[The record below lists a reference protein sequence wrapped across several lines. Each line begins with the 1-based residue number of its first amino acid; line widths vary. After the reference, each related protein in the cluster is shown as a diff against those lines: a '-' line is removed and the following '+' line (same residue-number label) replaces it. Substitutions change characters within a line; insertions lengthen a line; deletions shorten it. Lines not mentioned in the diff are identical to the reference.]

1 MRLRH
6 VDALL
11 AVALAVP
18 SVVQVLVQPIASRP
32 LGVLIA
38 LGSTVPIAWRTTHP
52 AAAALAGSLV
62 WLVPA
67 DGYVMLG
74 YVAAFV
80 LYYSLAA
87 HVVSTRRVGLVLA
100 AGIAASV
107 AGSAVQGA
115 VAGEYFVAVSAVAAP
130 ALVGRIV
137 RRQRRQAAQLATL
150 AHQLDLERER
160 GMRAAVAEE
169 RARIARELHDVV
181 AHSLSVI
188 AIQSDAAEAALTC
201 APDLAREPLRTIRAT
216 STEAMSE
223 MRRLL
228 GVLRADGAAADLD
241 PQPGLVQLPAL
252 VERVSASGVPVTVE
266 VLGEPR
272 AMPASVDLSAYRIVQ
287 EALTNVGKHAA
298 GAAADVRLTWLPDAL
313 SLEVRDHGPGPAP
326 SYGDGV
332 FKEEGCCHGLVGM
345 RERVRMLG
353 GQLRTGAA
361 SGGGFAVEA
370 VLPLEGAV

>member
-6 VDALL
+6 VDRLL
-11 AVALAVP
+11 ALALAVP

-32 LGVLIA
+32 VGVLIA
-38 LGSTVPIAWRTTHP
+38 LGSTLPIAWRTTHP
-52 AAAALAGSLV
+52 AAAALAGSAV
-62 WLVPA
+62 WLIPS

-87 HVVSTRRVGLVLA
+87 HVASTRRVALVVA
-100 AGIAASV
+100 AGVACSV
-107 AGSAVQGA
+107 AGSVEHGA
-115 VAGEYFVAVSAVAAP
+115 VVGEYFVALSAVVAP

-137 RRQRRQAAQLATL
+137 RRQRRQAARLADL

-181 AHSLSVI
+181 AHGLSVI
-188 AIQSDAAEAALTC
+188 AIQSDAAEAALDHDP
-201 APDLAREPLRTIRAT
+201 ALAREPLRTIRAT
-216 STEAMSE
+216 STEAMAE

-241 PQPGLVQLPAL
+241 PQPGLVQLAAL
-252 VERVSASGVPVTVE
+252 VERVAASGVPVTVE
-266 VLGEPR
+266 GRGEPR
-272 AMPASVDLSAYRIVQ
+272 SMPASVDLSAYRIVQ

-313 SLEVRDHGPGPAP
+313 SLEVRDHGANGNAAHAVN
-326 SYGDGV
+326 SNGNGN
-332 FKEEGCCHGLVGM
+332 GGGHGLLGM

-353 GQLRTGAA
+353 GELHTG
-361 SGGGFAVEA
+361 
-370 VLPLEGAV
+370 P

>member
-1 MRLRH
+1 MKLRH
-6 VDALL
+6 VDRLL
-11 AVALAVP
+11 AMALAVP

-32 LGVLIA
+32 VGVLIA
-38 LGSTVPIAWRTTHP
+38 LGSTLPIAWRTTHP
-52 AAAALAGSLV
+52 AAAALAGSAV
-62 WLVPA
+62 WLIPS

-87 HVVSTRRVGLVLA
+87 HVTSTRRVALVVA
-100 AGIAASV
+100 AGVAASIV
-107 AGSAVQGA
+107 ASVQQGA
-115 VAGEYFVAVSAVAAP
+115 VLGEYFVALSAVAAP

-137 RRQRRQAAQLATL
+137 RGQRRQAARLADL
-150 AHQLDLERER
+150 AHQLDVERER

-188 AIQSDAAEAALTC
+188 AIQSDAAEAALSHDP
-201 APDLAREPLRTIRAT
+201 ALAHEPLRTIRAT
-216 STEAMSE
+216 STDAMGE

-241 PQPGLVQLPAL
+241 PQPGLVQLQAL
-252 VERVSASGVPVTVE
+252 VERAAASGVPVTVE
-266 VLGEPR
+266 VRGEPR
-272 AMPASVDLSAYRIVQ
+272 SMPASVDLSAYRIVQ

-298 GAAADVRLTWLPDAL
+298 GASADVRLTWLPDAL
-313 SLEVRDHGPGPAP
+313 ALEVRDHGRGNGHGPAVAN
-326 SYGDGV
+326 GNG
-332 FKEEGCCHGLVGM
+332 GGHGLLGM

-353 GQLRTGAA
+353 GELRTGPAP
-361 SGGGFAVEA
+361 GGGFAVEA
-370 VLPLEGAV
+370 RLPLEGAV

>member
-1 MRLRH
+1 MKLRH

-11 AVALAVP
+11 AVALAIP
-18 SVVQVLVQPIASRP
+18 SLVQVLVQPIASRP
-32 LGVLIA
+32 VGILIA
-38 LGSTVPIAWRTTHP
+38 LGTTLPLAWRTTHP
-52 AAAALAGSLV
+52 AAAALAGSLI

-87 HVVSTRRVGLVLA
+87 HVPSTRRVVLVVA
-100 AGIAASV
+100 AGIACSIGAAV
-107 AGSAVQGA
+107 EQSAIL
-115 VAGEYFVAVSAVAAP
+115 GEYFVALSAVAAP

-137 RRQRRQAAQLATL
+137 RRQRRQAARLASL

-181 AHSLSVI
+181 AHGLSVI
-188 AIQSDAAEAALTC
+188 AIQSDAAEAALDHDAT
-201 APDLAREPLRTIRAT
+201 LARAPLRTIRAT
-216 STEAMSE
+216 STEAMAE

-228 GVLRADGAAADLD
+228 GVLRADGALADLD

-266 VLGEPR
+266 VQGEPR
-272 AMPASVDLSAYRIVQ
+272 SMPASVDLSAYRIVQ

-298 GAAADVRLTWLPDAL
+298 GAAADVQLKWLPDAL
-313 SLEVRDHGPGPAP
+313 SLVVRDHGAAGAHPA
-326 SYGDGV
+326 DGN
-332 FKEEGCCHGLVGM
+332 GNGNGGHGLLGM

-353 GQLRTGAA
+353 GELRTGPA
-361 SGGGFAVEA
+361 
-370 VLPLEGAV
+370 P